1 MTKDIRKMHQIIIV
15 ICILI
20 ICLLFSEK
28 GHSTS
33 DEYDRI
39 DSFISSYRLQKLEE
53 RDAQENMDE
62 KSLER
67 VTGDTERRAIY
78 INAFDVS
85 EDGRIAIAMAT
96 GTGWHTG
103 MISIYDDTMKKE
115 QSYLTPEIL

>member
-28 GHSTS
+28 GYSSS

-39 DSFISSYRLQKLEE
+39 DSFISTYRLQKLVE

-96 GTGWHTG
+96 GTGEKERVFKCT
-103 MISIYDDTMKKE
+103 KK
-115 QSYLTPEIL
+115 IAG